1 MSNNIILRNLIGLGL
16 ILGLLLPAQ
25 VVCPQNAVKAGDS
38 TVAKPKAAPPPAPQK
53 STASDEDRRV
63 TIEHAD
69 KMSYDPNTKT
79 YHMTGNVV
87 FANQSMRLF
96 CDRADYNE
104 ENDSAKATGHLRVVD
119 DNSVVTGDLLEADF
133 GQELSVVTGNVKI
146 VTQKKPNQT
155 SGDKPGSALSKPK
168 AGKPAT
174 GDAETNAVKAERSAT
189 AAKDKGE
196 KDPEHVEDYWEKKT
210 TITCE
215 RLEYYYSDDVKKM
228 IATPRVKAVQEDK
241 TVWADQA
248 VFEDIPRLV
257 TLTGNVVLNTEK
269 GDEMRC
275 TKAVVSV
282 DEDWVQAENMSGVT
296 LRKSKNGPAKPAAKP
311 AEKPAERPVQKPAEQ
326 PTDTPKPADGA
337 QPAPAV
343 APAPKPVEPAP
354 ATLQS
359 QG

>member
-1 MSNNIILRNLIGLGL
+1 MSNNNILRNLIGLGL

-53 STASDEDRRV
+53 AAASDEDKRV

-79 YHMTGNVV
+79 YHMTGSVV
-87 FANQSMRLF
+87 FANKSMRLF
-96 CDRADYNE
+96 CDQADYSE

-119 DNSVVTGDLLEADF
+119 ENSVVTGDLMEADF
-133 GQELSVVTGNVKI
+133 GKELSIVTGNVTI
-146 VTQKKPNQT
+146 VTQKKPNKT
-155 SGDKPGSALSKPK
+155 SGDKPDASVSKPK
-168 AGKPAT
+168 TGKPAT
-174 GDAETNAVKAERSAT
+174 GDAEANTVKAEQSAT
-189 AAKDKGE
+189 AAKDKGD
-196 KDPEHVEDYWEKKT
+196 KDPQHTEDYWEKKT

-215 RLEYYYSDDVKKM
+215 RLEYFYADDVKKM
-228 IATPRVKAVQEDK
+228 IATPRVKAIQEDK

-257 TLTGNVVLNTEK
+257 TLTGNVVLNMEK

-275 TKAVVSV
+275 AKAVVSV

-296 LRKSKNGPAKPAAKP
+296 LRKSKKEPAKPTAKPAAKPVEKP
-311 AEKPAERPVQKPAEQ
+311 AEKPAE
-326 PTDTPKPADGA
+326 GA
-337 QPAPAV
+337 QPAPV
-343 APAPKPVEPAP
+343 PKPVEPP
-354 ATLQS
+354 SATLQS